1 MALIKTGLQKCVIFP
16 LDMIVVDLSTVPAN
30 LMESFIF
37 RDINIK
43 GQKLLRVT
51 KTHLILKNLTI

>member
-16 LDMIVVDLSTVPAN
+16 LDRIAVDLSTVPAN
-30 LMESFIF
+30 LMESF

-51 KTHLILKNLTI
+51 KTHLIIKNLTI

>member
-16 LDMIVVDLSTVPAN
+16 LDRIAVDLSTVPAN
-30 LMESFIF
+30 LMESFRNIS
-37 RDINIK
+37 IK

-51 KTHLILKNLTI
+51 KTHLIIKNLTI

>member
-16 LDMIVVDLSTVPAN
+16 LDRIAVDLSTVPAN
-30 LMESFIF
+30 LMESFH
-37 RDINIK
+37 DINIK

-51 KTHLILKNLTI
+51 KTHLIIKNLTI